1 MSKENY
7 VEFEGEVLQIYPAGK
22 FQVELKLENDETRNI
37 VAHIS
42 GKMRMNKINILA
54 GDQVEFEGEV
64 LQIYPAG
71 KFQAT
76 RLQWK

>member
-54 GDQVEFEGEV
+54 GDQVTVEV
-64 LQIYPAG
+64 SPYDLTQGRITYRH
-71 KFQAT
+71 K
-76 RLQWK
+76 

>member
-54 GDQVEFEGEV
+54 GDQVTVEV
-64 LQIYPAG
+64 SSYDLTQGRITFRH
-71 KFQAT
+71 K
-76 RLQWK
+76 

>member
-54 GDQVEFEGEV
+54 GDQVTVEV
-64 LQIYPAG
+64 SSYDLTQGRITYRH
-71 KFQAT
+71 K
-76 RLQWK
+76 